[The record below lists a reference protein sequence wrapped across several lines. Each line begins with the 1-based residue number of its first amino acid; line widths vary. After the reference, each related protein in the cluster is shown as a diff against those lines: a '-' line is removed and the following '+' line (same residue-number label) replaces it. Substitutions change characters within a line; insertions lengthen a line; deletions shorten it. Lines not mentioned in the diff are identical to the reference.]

1 MPKIPPYYADKS
13 ELVNAI
19 IEARTVQM
27 ETEDTAFAIEWLIE
41 HHHHFSLTSAERALE
56 DQTFRH
62 PALYPEGHPG
72 LEAIRA
78 EQRAKG
84 RRNYQ
89 LKKLRPQIIDRDDSR
104 CQNCNARVKGANATL
119 DHKDPEGPSIL
130 ENLHLLCRKC
140 NTLKGNQSWDEF
152 QKENG
157 KTNSKKSRTRDQ
169 TSSAS
174 KPAYPSRA
182 GAGKKQDVQ
191 TPIYANYPNSVTT
204 VDTQPGPN
212 KWTKPSK
219 KCTQHTTVTVKTT
232 PNPHPERRRIQP

>member
-1 MPKIPPYYADKS
+1 MTQAKQAGETSCSSFPESAQRGKTACQRYRPIIADKS

-41 HHHHFSLTSAERALE
+41 HYHHMSLTSAERALE

-104 CQNCNARVKGANATL
+104 CQNCNARVKGTNATL
-119 DHKDPEGPSIL
+119 DHKDPEGPSTL

-152 QKENG
+152 QKEQE
-157 KTNSKKSRTRDQ
+157 KWKKPTPRKAERETRLHLQ
-169 TSSAS
+169 ANRPIRQGQELERSGMFE
-174 KPAYPSRA
+174 PQHMQP
-182 GAGKKQDVQ
+182 VQ
-191 TPIYANYPNSVTT
+191 TV
-204 VDTQPGPN
+204 
-212 KWTKPSK
+212 
-219 KCTQHTTVTVKTT
+219 
-232 PNPHPERRRIQP
+232 